1 MDKMETIINSL
12 DTIMEHCTDIKAILK
27 DGADVKEV
35 DSSIKSRLVFEMFY
49 IKFAIQN
56 IEYYLYKS
64 M

>member
-12 DTIMEHCTDIKAILK
+12 DTIVENCTDIKAVLK
-27 DGADVKEV
+27 DGADIKEFNG
-35 DSSIKSRLVFEMFY
+35 SMKSRLVFEMFY

-56 IEYYLYKS
+56 IEYYLHKG